1 MFAFTI
7 LEKMYPDIH
16 QRLLTITYFGI
27 MHVYFR
33 NNKLSLYFC
42 LLFICILL
50 CWIAFVLPQKQ
61 YRVGLLFWYINMVG
75 AAPFLSQS
83 EVALFRSAVPESHIS
98 DSCSHYSGLHF
109 VGQRNAVRN
118 SENIALVFIKRE
130 CHFLL
135 IKANCYGLSKARFQ
149 KNRLRWRSHQF
160 SYKQNCEKAFC
171 KTI

>member
-7 LEKMYPDIH
+7 LDDM
-16 QRLLTITYFGI
+16 TITYFGI
-27 MHVYFR
+27 MRVYFR

-42 LLFICILL
+42 LLFICILV

-61 YRVGLLFWYINMVG
+61 YRVGLLFWYTNMVG

-109 VGQRNAVRN
+109 VAQRNAVRN
-118 SENIALVFIKRE
+118 SDNIALVFIKRE

-149 KNRLRWRSHQF
+149 KNGLRWRSHQF